1 MKEIGFGI
9 MFLGLCA
16 SIISF
21 YSDIYAIAYT
31 ALLAPPIGLLVV
43 IAAVVLESVI
53 KIRCRQ
59 KDCQTNEKSEQ
70 DPQNTEK
77 KES

>member
-21 YSDIYAIAYT
+21 YSDIYVIAYT

-43 IAAVVLESVI
+43 IAAVVLEFVI
-53 KIRCRQ
+53 KIKRRHT
-59 KDCQTNEKSEQ
+59 DCKTNGESGQ
-70 DPQNTEK
+70 DPKNTEK
-77 KES
+77 KEN